1 MPGGWGPGA
10 WTPSGG
16 QEPSIGGGYSGGNGG
31 GGNGGGGNG
40 GNNNWSYN
48 AEEEHTDYLGDQL
61 VSEMTNEEV
70 AGVTGQTYNP
80 ETGNIESYTP
90 PSEIYGPGQA
100 TPGETGYAFQNISP
114 GMVTALGLDQID
126 PKIAA
131 FFGYTPG
138 SQTVPNEL
146 YQQYIQ
152 GSIVSGNEAAE
163 TAHLAETGQN
173 WPDWVNY
180 YPDGVFNPEGV
191 EVEGDPVDTNVGTW
205 NDLTAGEHPLFP
217 GGLSDYYADMNDPF
231 TIPTTGGGGGGWGGW
246 GSYGYGGG
254 YGGGGGGYYGDPR
267 KGNPIDRYG
276 NFYTPQA
283 NLQQAMVNVHGTPT
297 VFKKRGGIVS
307 LLGLGS

>member
-16 QEPSIGGGYSGGNGG
+16 QEPSIGGGYSGGNGGGGNGG

-100 TPGETGYAFQNISP
+100 TPGETGYAFQNISSS
-114 GMVTALGLDQID
+114 MISALGLDQLEP
-126 PKIAA
+126 PKWDKQGNPLNVAA
-131 FFGYTPG
+131 FYNYVPG
-138 SQTVPNEL
+138 STNVPNEL

-152 GSIVSGNEAAE
+152 GSIVSGNEAVLSGE
-163 TAHLAETGQN
+163 SN
-173 WPDWVNY
+173 I
-180 YPDGVFNPEGV
+180 
-191 EVEGDPVDTNVGTW
+191 GTW
-205 NDLTAGEHPLFP
+205 DDLVSGQHPLFP
-217 GGLSDYYADMNDPF
+217 GGLSDYYEDMDDPF
-231 TIPTTGGGGGGWGGW
+231 TIPVNQPGDEGQQGYGYGYDYDPGSYTVAGG
-246 GSYGYGGG
+246 YGYGG
-254 YGGGGGGYYGDPR
+254 DPNQMG
-267 KGNPIDRYG
+267 KTPFDYGNPYSEARYA
-276 NFYTPQA
+276 PMEQHKR
-283 NLQQAMVNVHGTPT
+283 MVDVNSPLYAA
-297 VFKKRGGIVS
+297 RGGIMN
-307 LLGLGS
+307 LRR